1 MDFKDYYK
9 TLGLQKNASPEEIK
23 KTYRKLAKKYH
34 PDTTKATKRARKNSR
49 KSMRPTRCSATRIK
63 KPNTTSFT
71 TT

>member
-34 PDTTKATKRARKNSR
+34 PDTTKGDK
-49 KSMRPTRCSATRIK
+49 KSEEKFKEVMRPTRCSRRG
-63 KPNTTSFT
+63 
-71 TT
+71 